1 MFLEIVTPEAIL
13 FSSEVDAISVPG
25 INGDFQMLNN
35 HAPVVSILKEGLV
48 KIHVHSQEHL
58 ELNDLNGKLVPAVD
72 DDKILTLAI
81 NSGTLELNDNKA
93 IILAD

>member
-13 FSSEVDAISVPG
+13 FSSEVESLVVPG

-35 HAPVVSILKEGLV
+35 HAPVVSVLKEGDI
-48 KIHVHSQEHL
+48 KIEASNYNIAEKF
-58 ELNDLNGKLVPAVD
+58 ENKFSKDADGKLSFS
-72 DDKILTLAI
+72 I